1 MSESIDNLTVSKC
14 KEKLLQ
20 SRESAIEQ
28 LINLKSQIRNSQ
40 YKGDEIDQTN
50 SQLDEMRILTQ
61 QNRLKKLLIEIDI
74 ALNKINLGT
83 YGVCEQTEELI
94 SSARLLALPW
104 TRLSIEGAEVNDR
117 LRKRFKH
124 QGQS

>member
-1 MSESIDNLTVSKC
+1 MSTTLNPIVVAKC
-14 KEKLLQ
+14 KEKLLN
-20 SRESAIEQ
+20 SREGAIEQ
-28 LINLKSQIRNSQ
+28 LINLKSQIKNTQ

-50 SQLDEMRILTQ
+50 NQLDEMRILTQ
-61 QNRLKKLLIEIDI
+61 QTRLKNLLIDIDI
-74 ALNKINLGT
+74 ALNKIIGGS
-83 YGVCEQTEELI
+83 YGVCEQTEEFI

-117 LRKRFKH
+117 LRKRFKQ